1 MWKGRKAYVYCREV
15 VLGKEGRKEKRTEEG
30 KEYLDSKDKGSLCL
44 RTAIFSVERG
54 ESTFRHERSRGRIE
68 GLMNREK
75 V

>member
-1 MWKGRKAYVYCREV
+1 MCWER
-15 VLGKEGRKEKRTEEG
+15 KEGRKEKRTEEG

-54 ESTFRHERSRGRIE
+54 ESAFRHERSRGRIE

-75 V
+75 A